1 MRESFTEE
9 KAFKQGL
16 ERWIKLFLKQKLENM
31 NRENSGG
38 ENNTC
43 RDVRTQCLVRV
54 VQIGWNRVM

>member
-1 MRESFTEE
+1 MRESFMEE

-31 NRENSGG
+31 NRENSGR

-43 RDVRTQCLVRV
+43 HDVKPSV
-54 VQIGWNRVM
+54 